1 MGGNELTGPAAALQ
15 GGAVPGLCVL
25 RWGAVPSAR
34 STATAKELLTFMHF
48 TSKIQAAVLTCS
60 HLWEKQP
67 SA

>member
-1 MGGNELTGPAAALQ
+1 
-15 GGAVPGLCVL
+15 VPGLCVL